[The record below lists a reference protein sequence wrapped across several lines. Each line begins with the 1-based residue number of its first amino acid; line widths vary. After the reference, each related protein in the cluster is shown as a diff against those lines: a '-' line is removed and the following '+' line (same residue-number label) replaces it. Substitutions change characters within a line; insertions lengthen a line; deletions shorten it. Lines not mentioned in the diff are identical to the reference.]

1 MLVVLLTVLTAV
13 AAVYA
18 VFFLPLH
25 IGVVPVPIS
34 ALIVAAVVFAAV
46 RLCYSLTGSVLA
58 AAAPAAAW
66 LIVSV
71 VLGTTR
77 HPRLSAGDQRL
88 ARADP
93 VRPRRAGR
101 DSGGRHVP
109 PGSDP
114 VGGRVILETTW
125 RAVEATLPGQ
135 HRTRPARVHRTTDQR
150 PAVVWR

>member
-1 MLVVLLTVLTAV
+1 MTADQQPATGRLPSTAAERPADPWRVVNAMLVVLLTVLTAV
-13 AAVYA
+13 AGVYA
-18 VFFLPLH
+18 VFFLPLN

-77 HPRLSAGDQRL
+77 TFGYPL
-88 ARADP
+88 
-93 VRPRRAGR
+93 VI
-101 DSGGRHVP
+101 
-109 PGSDP
+109 SD
-114 VGGRVILETTW
+114 W
-125 RAVEATLPGQ
+125 RALTLFGLGALAATVAVGTCRPGP
-135 HRTRPARVHRTTDQR
+135 TRSVDG
-150 PAVVWR
+150 